1 MVVQRRARG
10 RDSVRRALMDAA
22 RHVLVQDGYDGLTVR
37 RVAERAEYSLGTVY
51 SYFADKDDLLYTLV
65 LEDFHR
71 LTERLRSIR
80 DRHTGATA
88 VREILLS
95 YVEMGLEQ
103 PRSYEIMFMLRP
115 KLASRNASDETDE
128 HAYAIFRGC
137 IVEAMR
143 RGEFRRQDPDLLAQ
157 MLWSSVHGL
166 VSLRLTLV
174 DFPWTDSVRLA
185 ETLVDAEIRGLAPI
199 APT

>member
-115 KLASRNASDETDE
+115 KL
-128 HAYAIFRGC
+128 
-137 IVEAMR
+137 
-143 RGEFRRQDPDLLAQ
+143 
-157 MLWSSVHGL
+157 
-166 VSLRLTLV
+166 
-174 DFPWTDSVRLA
+174 
-185 ETLVDAEIRGLAPI
+185 
-199 APT
+199 